1 MHSNKKKSEKV
12 CLQDG
17 PAMPKKML
25 GEFENLNEKLLRRR
39 IWKAKSENYEIYRVK
54 SFAR

>member
-1 MHSNKKKSEKV
+1 
-12 CLQDG
+12 
-17 PAMPKKML
+17 MPKKML
-25 GEFENLNEKLLRRR
+25 GEFENLNEKLLKRR